1 MDGTV
6 LPCRVPSSEFRIAGV
21 SLCRSAVARALQLMW
36 FVAWP
41 LRLRYRFLIL
51 IIHFTLSLANS
62 AALNNARK
70 APQSRAMVFQ
80 GLAVIICGADK
91 TGIAG
96 WRQP

>member
-1 MDGTV
+1 
-6 LPCRVPSSEFRIAGV
+6 
-21 SLCRSAVARALQLMW
+21 MW

-91 TGIAG
+91 IGIAG

>member
-1 MDGTV
+1 MRQAV
-6 LPCRVPSSEFRIAGV
+6 LPCEVPSSEYRSAGGSV
-21 SLCRSAVARALQLMW
+21 CRSAGAQALQLMW

-62 AALNNARK
+62 AALNNARN

-80 GLAVIICGADK
+80 GLAVIIWNKQNRG
-91 TGIAG
+91 G
-96 WRQP
+96 WLAST